1 MKRILLIM
9 LSVILMVATKA
20 QTVKG
25 KNFGV
30 QFTLH
35 DYKTASDLKTLGTS
49 SVISAQQWK
58 KLSRMR
64 PGIAVAYT
72 EGLNEYFDFNGRAG
86 FSYLEYTLPNQPFA
100 ASNGAKSYFEA
111 DASINMKMT
120 KEDNWVSPYLSLG
133 VGAANWNGYYSSY
146 IPAGA
151 GLQINFFNQTYFVAQ
166 AQYRLPVTSNAVG
179 NIFYSIGIL
188 GNIGKK

>member
-9 LSVILMVATKA
+9 CSLVLVVATKA

-35 DYKTASDLKTLGTS
+35 DYKTADELKNIGS
-49 SVISAQQWK
+49 SAVFTNQQWK

-64 PGIAVAYT
+64 PGIAVTYS
-72 EGLNEYFDFNGRAG
+72 EGLNDHFDFNGRLG
-86 FSYLEYTLPNQPFA
+86 FSYLEYTLSSQPFA
-100 ASNGAKSYFEA
+100 ASNGSKAYFEA
-111 DASINMKMT
+111 DANINMKMT
-120 KEDNWVSPYLSLG
+120 TDDHMVSPYLSLG

-151 GLQINFFNQTYFVAQ
+151 GLQLNFFNQTYFVAQ
-166 AQYRLPVTSNAVG
+166 AQYRIPVTSNASG
-179 NIFYSIGIL
+179 NLFYSIGIL
-188 GNIGKK
+188 GNIGK

>member
-72 EGLNEYFDFNGRAG
+72 EGLNEYFDFNGRA
-86 FSYLEYTLPNQPFA
+86 
-100 ASNGAKSYFEA
+100 
-111 DASINMKMT
+111 
-120 KEDNWVSPYLSLG
+120 
-133 VGAANWNGYYSSY
+133 
-146 IPAGA
+146 
-151 GLQINFFNQTYFVAQ
+151 
-166 AQYRLPVTSNAVG
+166 
-179 NIFYSIGIL
+179 
-188 GNIGKK
+188 